1 LEVTTEDEGKQETF
15 SLQWGQLPARSFHF
29 GSVLE
34 GIANAEHAQTPSVS
48 GRVYFLNPAS
58 AMIVHM
64 YDDRGLD
71 MIAANRE
78 ALIPV
83 YRNFNDWV
91 LDYDRERIAKALS
104 E

>member
-1 LEVTTEDEGKQETF
+1 
-15 SLQWGQLPARSFHF
+15 
-29 GSVLE
+29 
-34 GIANAEHAQTPSVS
+34 
-48 GRVYFLNPAS
+48 
-58 AMIVHM
+58 MIVHM